1 MKIKQDVNLSILTQY
16 GFDKI
21 DKEQANKDEEYTLS
35 IFDYV
40 HTIGYARRGQ
50 FYYLLVSEL
59 TRELHVFASKPD
71 GDGCSINIDDI
82 IIRLYKDNL
91 IEEQT

>member
-1 MKIKQDVNLSILTQY
+1 MKIKQDVNLSKLTQY

-35 IFDYV
+35 IFDYA

-59 TRELHVFASKPD
+59 TRELCVFASKPD
-71 GDGCSINIDDI
+71 GDGCSVPLTDVI
-82 IIRLYKDNL
+82 IKMYRDNL
-91 IEEQT
+91 LEL